1 MLATLAGAVAWWR
14 AHPAADWARIPAR
27 VVGASLVEN
36 TDAIS
41 AARPAI
47 LIHYAYAVDGELYHG
62 TTPLDLA
69 ARVRYRAL
77 PREVQTLLSRKGY
90 GSFNDLPPEV
100 REMLRRRGIDRI
112 ETVPE
117 ALLDT
122 LRAQGFSSVKDFPED
137 VRQMIRDGEYARAA
151 QTMDHLVA
159 ERMVPLA
166 ERGETI
172 ASVAALAG
180 GGVIEV
186 RYDPENPGSHYVVR
200 LPVLP
205 GASGAILFSSVFLV
219 LITHLTLIYP
229 RVKGR

>member
-1 MLATLAGAVAWWR
+1 MLATLMGAVAWWR
-14 AHPAADWARIPAR
+14 AHPAADWSRIPAR

-36 TDAIS
+36 THAVS

-47 LIHYAYAVDGELYHG
+47 LIHYAYTVDRELYHG
-62 TTPLDLA
+62 STPLDLA
-69 ARVRYRAL
+69 ARIRYRAL
-77 PREVQTLLSRKGY
+77 PQEVKSLLAHRGY

-100 REMLRRRGIDRI
+100 RDMLRRRGIDRI
-112 ETVPE
+112 EMVPD
-117 ALLDT
+117 AVLDT
-122 LRAQGFSSVKDFPED
+122 LRAQGFSSVKDFPND
-137 VRQMIRDGEYARAA
+137 VRQMIRDEEYARAA

-180 GGVIEV
+180 GGAIEV
-186 RYDPENPGSHYVVR
+186 RYDPENPGDHYVVR

-205 GASGAILFSSVFLV
+205 GSSGAILFASVFLV